1 MMSGTSNTHGNEKFL
16 YGIRGHIKNLNIVDD
31 TATFNIAPHHL
42 HRSDMN
48 VDGNILPSIALI
60 GRRVIKTEHG
70 MKREEKLFRVLS
82 SAKFR
87 CVDASRFPIEE
98 GAYRMFQIGED
109 EVQRVESLVADP
121 NLVVNVKGVLVET
134 GVLL

>member
-1 MMSGTSNTHGNEKFL
+1 MMNTSNEHCDNKFV
-16 YGIRGHIKNLNIVDD
+16 YHTRGYIKNLNIVDG
-31 TATFNIAPHHL
+31 TATFNIAPHSL
-42 HRSDMN
+42 HRSDIN
-48 VDGNILPSIALI
+48 VDGNILPSITLI
-60 GRRVIKTEHG
+60 GRRVITTEHG
-70 MKREEKLFRVLS
+70 MKREEKLFPVLS

-87 CVDASRFPIEE
+87 CVDATRFPIEE
-98 GAYRMFQIGED
+98 GACRMFQIGED